1 MGKNLKLGVAAVAVA
16 ACGALAAPQA
26 LAVTSY
32 ESHVG
37 ISDMAPAFHG
47 DVDSEGQNC
56 VPSRIVRLYR
66 VKNNEDKLLGQ
77 DQTNGTGEW
86 AILEPGEFTLK
97 SGLYYAKVHASLLPS
112 GNRCKQDKSRRIFV
126 D

>member
-47 DVDSEGQNC
+47 DVDARG
-56 VPSRIVRLYR
+56 RIACRR
-66 VKNNEDKLLGQ
+66 G
-77 DQTNGTGEW
+77 
-86 AILEPGEFTLK
+86 
-97 SGLYYAKVHASLLPS
+97 SCASTA
-112 GNRCKQDKSRRIFV
+112 
-126 D
+126 